1 MMYKCDCFVELGRF
15 SWVARLVKVREME
28 GSYFLYR
35 GTFHII
41 DITDNMVGTDRC
53 LPLISS
59 LLRSGRLRIVVCP
72 TARSSSGS
80 EVIDADLIASA
91 TFHDWWRGCGEM
103 WVMSRRCEL
112 LALYIGHAGV
122 KAVRQ

>member
-1 MMYKCDCFVELGRF
+1 MGRF
-15 SWVARLVKVREME
+15 SWVKRLIKVRELE

-35 GTFHII
+35 EDFHII

-72 TARSSSGS
+72 TARSSSSGS

-91 TFHDWWRGCGEM
+91 TFHDWWMGCGEM
-103 WVMSRRCEL
+103 WVMSRGWEL